1 MGSQSLKG
9 VLIDDSGRI
18 VAEAARS
25 YPIVYPRAGWAEQDP
40 GQWSTALTGVIGE
53 LVSRSGI
60 DARSVAAIGLASQ
73 VDGLVAVDDS
83 LRPLG
88 PAIIWMDR
96 RATRQTECLR
106 QGIDPQEALLITG
119 LNVDACHVAP
129 KILWFRDEH
138 PELSA
143 RTRAYLLPGSYVVA
157 QLTGEVVVD
166 HANASSTLLYD
177 VTRRAWSPRMMEV
190 TGIDVSS
197 LAPIRA
203 AQDIAGTIRRSV
215 ASELGLDPGCRV
227 IVGTGDEHGAC
238 LGAGG
243 IREDVLCDITGTA
256 EPVACASTRPVIDP
270 TGLLETHGHA
280 DDRVWLVENPGFV
293 SGGSV
298 RWYLGLTGEDE
309 TSLDAAALVSPGS
322 DGVTFLP
329 ALSGS
334 TTPRWNEHA
343 RGAFAGLS
351 LNHGR
356 AHLARA
362 LLEGCTFALRDL
374 VDRFRDLGLGGDE
387 VRVVG
392 GGARSDVWL
401 QMKADVTGR
410 TVRTLVAR
418 EATAVGAVQL
428 AAVGAGLFH
437 DLDEAVDRLTELAP
451 RAYEPDPATRAAYDD
466 AYGRYQRLFAAL
478 DPLSAPVGAA

>member
-1 MGSQSLKG
+1 MRGPAIHVIGCDVGSQSLKG
-9 VLIDDSGRI
+9 VLLNDDGRV
-18 VAEAARS
+18 VAEAAQG
-25 YPIVYPRAGWAEQDP
+25 YPIDYPRAGWAAQDP
-40 GQWSTALTGVIGE
+40 GRWSSALRAVIRE
-53 LVSRSGI
+53 LLSRAAI
-60 DARSVAAIGLASQ
+60 DGRSVAAIGLATQ
-73 VDGLVAVDDS
+73 VDGVVAVDAA

-96 RATRQTECLR
+96 RATRQTERMRGTVDAEETLR
-106 QGIDPQEALLITG
+106 ITG
-119 LNVDACHVAP
+119 LNVDAAHVAP
-129 KILWFRDEH
+129 KILWLRDEH
-138 PELSA
+138 PDLVA
-143 RTRAYLLPGSYVVA
+143 PTRAYLLPGSYLVA
-157 QLTGEVVVD
+157 DLTGEVVVD

-177 VTRRAWSPRMMEV
+177 VAQRVWSPRMLEA
-190 TGIDVSS
+190 TGIDASM
-197 LAPIRA
+197 LAPIA
-203 AQDIAGTIRRSV
+203 PAHGIAGTLRPTV
-215 ASELGLDPGCRV
+215 AAELGLDPGCRV
-227 IVGTGDEHGAC
+227 VVGTGDEHGAC

-270 TGLLETHGHA
+270 TGL
-280 DDRVWLVENPGFV
+280 VENPGFV

-309 TSLDAAALVSPGS
+309 SSLDAAALTQPGS

-343 RGAFAGLS
+343 RGAFAGLG
-351 LNHGR
+351 LNHGK

-374 VDRFRDLGLGGDE
+374 VDRFGELGLGGPE
-387 VRVVG
+387 LRVVG
-392 GGARSDVWL
+392 GGARSELWL

-418 EATAVGAVQL
+418 EATAIGAVQL
-428 AAVGAGLFH
+428 AAVGAGLFR
-437 DLDEAVDRLTELAP
+437 DLDEAVDRLTQLDP
-451 RAYEPDPATRAAYDD
+451 RAYEPDPTTRAAYDD
-466 AYGRYQRLFAAL
+466 AYGRYRRLFAAV
-478 DPLSAPVGAA
+478 DPLFTPAGAS